1 MYFDITSRTC
11 NLTYLLTLGY
21 IESYISSN
29 AKIHVILIHDISSNI
44 CSRSY
49 DTSSNICIKRVFRC
63 MRLRGVIICARF
75 HNDDVRLRLVIF
87 VQAERILDTND
98 HSVLER

>member
-63 MRLRGVIICARF
+63 MSYNISSNARTLGYMYLIPS
-75 HNDDVRLRLVIF
+75 NI
-87 VQAERILDTND
+87 
-98 HSVLER
+98 